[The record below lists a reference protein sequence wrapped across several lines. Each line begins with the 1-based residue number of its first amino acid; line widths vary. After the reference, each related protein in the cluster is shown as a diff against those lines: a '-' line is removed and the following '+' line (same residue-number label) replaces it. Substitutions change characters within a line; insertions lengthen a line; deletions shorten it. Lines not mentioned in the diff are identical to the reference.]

1 MAKGAWVMRTA
12 VVVSILAHASL
23 IGAAGLRKQTPVRE
37 EPPPT
42 ADVWAG
48 TTSIPVGSE
57 ELVDVDTL
65 GGSAPQTA
73 PAPTPIP
80 AMPSGADTQDEAPV
94 EAPKPPVVP
103 EKPVPKDK
111 PAAEKQPPKAPA
123 KAPEPA
129 KPAAEKPEK
138 EDHKAAD
145 KKPESAS
152 EKPDPQSKPDDP
164 KPPASSEQDKP
175 TSPDKPVAQDE
186 PAPEAEKKPARTAK
200 HAKPTLP
207 VPASAGSAE
216 AAPDASAK
224 SSNGG
229 SFGAEGAP
237 SVRDLGRAF
246 TRALPPACDS
256 DKTWATLPVGSAG
269 SIDVVVNISDEGRI
283 TGFEPI
289 TKDPPRHLTNAV
301 KRTLALLQGGV
312 FAIAGGS
319 VTAGQQVLRLSVEL
333 SDTTVAEEDASG
345 AAAFG
350 LASRWEGKKGVA
362 SFTQMSGRH
371 VEITVE
377 FVRVL
382 PPKL

>member
-1 MAKGAWVMRTA
+1 MAKGAKVMRTA
-12 VVVSILAHASL
+12 VVLSILAHASL
-23 IGAAGLRKQTPVRE
+23 IGAAGLRKQPPAVE
-37 EPPPT
+37 EPPPV

-48 TTSIPVGSE
+48 TTSLPVGSE

-65 GGSAPQTA
+65 GGLAPQTP
-73 PAPTPIP
+73 PAPTPTP
-80 AMPSGADTQDEAPV
+80 AMPSGPDTQDEAPV
-94 EAPKPPVVP
+94 EPAKPPVVP

-111 PAAEKQPPKAPA
+111 PAAEKPAPKAPP
-123 KAPEPA
+123 AP
-129 KPAAEKPEK
+129 KPDAEKPDK
-138 EDHKAAD
+138 EEHKAAD
-145 KKPESAS
+145 KKPEAAS
-152 EKPDPQSKPDDP
+152 VKPDPQPEPNDSKD
-164 KPPASSEQDKP
+164 PASSDQDKP
-175 TSPDKPVAQDE
+175 TAPDKPVAQDE
-186 PAPEAEKKPARTAK
+186 PAPEPEKKPAKTAK
-200 HAKPTLP
+200 HAKPTAP

-224 SSNGG
+224 APGGG

-256 DKTWATLPVGSAG
+256 DKTWATLPAGSAG
-269 SIDVVVNISDEGRI
+269 AIEVVVNISDEGRI

-301 KRTLALLQGGV
+301 KRTLALLQGGI

-333 SDTTVAEEDASG
+333 SDTTVSEEDASG

-382 PPKL
+382 PPKP

>member
-37 EPPPT
+37 EPPPV

-48 TTSIPVGSE
+48 TTSMPVGSE

-80 AMPSGADTQDEAPV
+80 AMPSGPDTQDEAPV

-103 EKPVPKDK
+103 EKP
-111 PAAEKQPPKAPA
+111 APQD
-123 KAPEPA
+123 
-129 KPAAEKPEK
+129 KPAAEKPETPEQ
-138 EDHKAAD
+138 EDPRAAD

-152 EKPDPQSKPDDP
+152 EKPAPQSKPDDS
-164 KPPASSEQDKP
+164 KPPASPEQDKP
-175 TSPDKPVAQDE
+175 TAQDKPVAQDE
-186 PAPEAEKKPARTAK
+186 PAPETEKKPARTAK

-224 SSNGG
+224 SSSGG

-256 DKTWATLPVGSAG
+256 DKTWATLPAGSAG

-283 TGFEPI
+283 TGFEPM

-301 KRTLALLQGGV
+301 KRTLALLQGGI

-333 SDTTVAEEDASG
+333 SDTTVSEEDASG

-382 PPKL
+382 PPKP

>member
-1 MAKGAWVMRTA
+1 MAKGAKVMRTA
-12 VVVSILAHASL
+12 VVLSILAHASL
-23 IGAAGLRKQTPVRE
+23 IGAAGLRKQPPVPE
-37 EPPPT
+37 EPPPV

-48 TTSIPVGSE
+48 TTSLPVGSE

-65 GGSAPQTA
+65 GGSAPQTP
-73 PAPTPIP
+73 PAPTPTP

-111 PAAEKQPPKAPA
+111 PAVEKPAQKAPA
-123 KAPEPA
+123 KAPETP
-129 KPAAEKPEK
+129 KPQAEKPEK
-138 EDHKAAD
+138 EEHKAAD
-145 KKPESAS
+145 KQPESTS
-152 EKPDPQSKPDDP
+152 EKPDAQPEANDP
-164 KPPASSEQDKP
+164 KDPASADRDKP
-175 TSPDKPVAQDE
+175 TAPDKPVAQDE
-186 PAPEAEKKPARTAK
+186 PAPEPEKKPAKTAK
-200 HAKPTLP
+200 HAKPTAP
-207 VPASAGSAE
+207 VPASAASAE

-224 SSNGG
+224 APGGG

-256 DKTWATLPVGSAG
+256 DKTWATLPAGSAG
-269 SIDVVVNISDEGRI
+269 AVEVVVNISDEGRI

-333 SDTTVAEEDASG
+333 SDTTVSEEDASG

-382 PPKL
+382 PPKP